1 MTAVSPDRIE
11 IGVAPAL
18 GEPLAVEFGNTRHTV
33 RGDLREG
40 LATPAMLAAWLRAHA
55 ADFSGDLAD
64 SAARALGDGDL
75 ARFVRLRDA
84 VRALARALVNGAAP
98 PAVHLMALN
107 EAAAAAP
114 SWPRLSW
121 TGGPAVQ
128 EVTAAPPVDAVLA
141 VIAASAMEVF
151 GGPQR
156 SALSACGGP
165 GCVLFF
171 VRRHPRRAWC
181 SPGCGNRARVS
192 RHYERHRAR

>member
-40 LATPAMLAAWLRAHA
+40 LATTAMLAAWLRAHA
-55 ADFSGDLAD
+55 GDFPGELAF

-75 ARFVRLRDA
+75 FRFVRLRDA
-84 VRALARALVNGAAP
+84 VRALARALVNDAP
-98 PAVHLMALN
+98 PPAIPLATLN
-107 EAAAAAP
+107 EAAATAP

-121 TGGPAVQ
+121 AAVPLVQ
-128 EVTAAPPVDAVLA
+128 EVTAAPPPDAALS
-141 VIAASAMEVF
+141 VIAASAVHVL

-156 SALSACGGP
+156 SALRACGGP